1 MRTDFDREL
10 EERLIRY
17 CTIDT
22 QSDEDSKTAPSTAR
36 QFDLLNLLVEELR
49 GIGAEEVTLTDY
61 GTVLAT
67 VPATANG
74 PTIGLLAHVDTA
86 PAFNA
91 TGVKPRVIRGYN
103 GGPIRFPDAP
113 DLELSPEVSP
123 YLGTRLGHDIVTASG
138 TTLLLSLI
146 HI

>member
-1 MRTDFDREL
+1 MRTEYDSEL
-10 EERLIRY
+10 EERLVRY
-17 CTIDT
+17 CAIDS

-36 QFDLLNLLVEELR
+36 QFDMLNLLVEELR
-49 GIGAEEVTLTDY
+49 GIGAQDVTLTEY

-74 PTIGLLAHVDTA
+74 PTIGFLAHVDTA

-103 GGPIRFPDAP
+103 GGPIRFPDAH
-113 DLELSPEVSP
+113 DLDL
-123 YLGTRLGHDIVTASG
+123 
-138 TTLLLSLI
+138 
-146 HI
+146 